1 MGCSMLIIP
10 EKRKIVIDSS
20 LNDEIVKLM
29 PHAKRV
35 THEGKDLVAVP
46 YGIDESMVLRNLGF
60 SVPEPIKA
68 YYDWPARFKAMDHQ
82 IETASF
88 LTMNRKALCL
98 NAPGTG
104 KSISSIWAADFLLQ
118 EKVAKRVLIV
128 APLST
133 LKVVWGQ
140 ELKYHLPH
148 RQFVICT
155 GTKKKRLELLDKA
168 GVQYVIIN
176 HDGFTNMADQ
186 LTGFDVVIY
195 DEATA
200 LKTPSANRFKVFAK
214 WMNLH
219 KPRLW
224 LLTGT
229 PISQTPAD
237 AWTLARLVDSPTVQ
251 RSFTAFKDTV
261 MKKITQFKWIPRDD
275 ALETCKKVLQP
286 SIRFSLDECKDL
298 PSTNFV
304 GRRTELTKQQEKAFK
319 DMQEKAVTIFAEG
332 EVAAPNTAVMLS
344 KLLQICCGVVYSEDD
359 SIAIDAST
367 RYNTLT
373 NLIDEIG
380 GKVIIFV
387 PLKGVQ
393 YWLQEHLSKDGYDV
407 ALVNGDVGK
416 SERDEIFNDFQHT
429 DRPQI
434 LLAHPKVAAHGLTL
448 TRAKDIIW
456 YAPIYSL
463 EQYEQ
468 ANARIRRLS
477 TEGKT
482 SVWHLYAT
490 TFEAEL
496 YRRLRAK
503 QNTLAE
509 FLDLVRG
516 INSGQ

>member
-1 MGCSMLIIP
+1 MLVIP
-10 EKRKIVIDSS
+10 EKKRIVIKSS
-20 LNDEIVKLM
+20 HNEAVSQVI
-29 PHAKRV
+29 PHARRF
-35 THEGKDLVAVP
+35 THNGEDHIAIP
-46 YGIDESMVLRNLGF
+46 YGVEESIVLRNMGF
-60 SVPEPIKA
+60 SVPEPIKQ
-68 YYDWPARFKAMDHQ
+68 YYDWPARFTPMDHQ
-82 IETASF
+82 KDTAAF
-88 LTMNRKALCL
+88 LTTHKKALCL

-104 KSISSIWAADFLLQ
+104 KSISALWAADFLLT
-118 EKVAKRVLIV
+118 EGVCKKILII

-133 LKVVWGQ
+133 LKVVWGA
-140 ELKYHLPH
+140 EIKAHLPH
-148 RQFVICT
+148 RQFSIIT
-155 GTKKKRLELLDKA
+155 GTKKKRIDLLDTP
-168 GVQYVIIN
+168 GLQYAIIN
-176 HDGFTNMADQ
+176 HDGFTNMQEHLVD
-186 LTGFDVVIY
+186 FDVVIY

-200 LKTPSANRFKVFAK
+200 LKSPSSQRFKAFAK
-214 WMNLH
+214 WMT
-219 KPRLW
+219 KKQPWLW
-224 LLTGT
+224 MLTGT

-237 AWTLARLVDSPTVQ
+237 AWTLARLVDSPNVA

-261 MKKITQFKWIPRDD
+261 MKKITQFKWIPRED
-275 ALETCKKVLQP
+275 ALETCKHVLQP

-304 GRRTELTKQQEKAFK
+304 GRKTELTAQQKKAFK
-319 DMQEKAVTIFAEG
+319 DMQEKAVTIFKEG
-332 EVAAPNTAVMLS
+332 EVTAPNTAVMLS

-359 SIAIDAST
+359 SIVIDSGE

-373 NLIDEIG
+373 ELLGEIG

-393 YWLQEHLSKDGYDV
+393 RWLLEQLRKGGHSVE
-407 ALVNGDVGK
+407 LVNGDVSTK
-416 SERDEIFNDFQHT
+416 ARNEIFHNFQHT
-429 DRPQI
+429 DEPQI

-448 TRAKDIIW
+448 TAAKDIIW

-468 ANARIRRLS
+468 ANARIRRLT

-482 SVWHLYAT
+482 SVWHIYAT
-490 TFEAEL
+490 NFEAEL

-516 INSGQ
+516 INSSD

>member
-1 MGCSMLIIP
+1 M
-10 EKRKIVIDSS
+10 E
-20 LNDEIVKLM
+20 
-29 PHAKRV
+29 
-35 THEGKDLVAVP
+35 
-46 YGIDESMVLRNLGF
+46 
-60 SVPEPIKA
+60 
-68 YYDWPARFKAMDHQ
+68 HQ
-82 IETASF
+82 RETAVF
-88 LTMNRKALCL
+88 LTTHRKALCL

-104 KSISSIWAADFLLQ
+104 KSISSIWAADFLLEQ
-118 EKVAKRVLIV
+118 GLAKKILII

-133 LKVVWGQ
+133 LKPVWGS
-140 ELKYHLPH
+140 ELTHHLPF

-155 GTKKKRLELLDKA
+155 GTRKKRLELANKK

-176 HDGFTNMADQ
+176 HDGFTNMADEF
-186 LTGFDVVIY
+186 TDFDVVIY

-200 LKTPSANRFKVFAK
+200 LKSPGSQRFKKFAS
-214 WMNLH
+214 WMRQH
-219 KPRLW
+219 QPWLW

-237 AWTLARLVDSPTVQ
+237 AWTLARLVDSPNVHK
-251 RSFTAFKDTV
+251 SFTAFKDTV
-261 MKKITQFKWIPRDD
+261 MKKVTQFKWIPRED
-275 ALETCKKVLQP
+275 ALATCKKVLQP

-298 PSTNFV
+298 PDTHYV
-304 GRRTELTKQQEKAFK
+304 GRKTELTQDQNKAFK
-319 DMQEKAVTIFAEG
+319 EMQSKAVATLSEG
-332 EVAAPNTAVMLS
+332 QVTAANTAVMLS
-344 KLLQICCGVVYSEDD
+344 KLLQICCGVVYGEDGVE
-359 SIAIDAST
+359 IAIDDKE
-367 RYNTLT
+367 RYNTLHD
-373 NLIDEIG
+373 LITEIG
-380 GKVIIFV
+380 DKVIVFV

-393 YWLQEHLSKDGYDV
+393 NWLIQKLAKDKIDV

-416 SERDEIFNDFQHT
+416 KERDEIFYNFQHT
-429 DRPQI
+429 DSPQV

-482 SVWHLYAT
+482 SVWHIYAT
-490 TFEAEL
+490 KFEAEL
-496 YRRLRAK
+496 YRRLRTK

-516 INSGQ
+516 INSDD

>member
-1 MGCSMLIIP
+1 M
-10 EKRKIVIDSS
+10 
-20 LNDEIVKLM
+20 
-29 PHAKRV
+29 
-35 THEGKDLVAVP
+35 VAVP
-46 YGIDESMVLRNLGF
+46 YGVEESIVLRNLGF
-60 SVPEPIKA
+60 SVPEPIKQ
-68 YYDWPARFKAMDHQ
+68 YYDWPARFEPMEHQ
-82 IETASF
+82 RDTAAF
-88 LTMNRKALCL
+88 LTTHKKCLCL

-104 KSISSIWAADFLLQ
+104 KSISSIWAADFLLEQ
-118 EKVAKRVLIV
+118 GNAKKVLIV

-133 LKVVWGQ
+133 LKPVWGA
-140 ELKYHLPH
+140 ELKNHLPF

-155 GTKKKRLELLDKA
+155 GTRKKREELLEQK

-176 HDGFTNMADQ
+176 HDGFTNMHDQ

-200 LKTPSANRFKVFAK
+200 LKSPSAQRYKIFHR
-214 WMNLH
+214 WMQKH
-219 KPRLW
+219 QPWLW
-224 LLTGT
+224 MLTGT

-251 RSFTAFKDTV
+251 RSYTAFKDTV
-261 MKKITQFKWIPRDD
+261 MKKVTQFRWIPRED

-298 PSTNFV
+298 PDTNYV
-304 GRRTELTKQQEKAFK
+304 GRKTELTTQQAKAFK
-319 DMQEKAVTIFAEG
+319 EMQDRAVTTFSEG
-332 EVAAPNTAVMLS
+332 AVTAANTAVMLS
-344 KLLQICCGVVYSEDD
+344 KLLQICCGVVYGED
-359 SIAIDAST
+359 SAEIAIDDKE
-367 RYNTLT
+367 RYNTLIE
-373 NLIDEIG
+373 LLDEIG

-393 YWLQEHLSKDGYDV
+393 KSLLAKLQGDKYSV

-416 SERDEIFNDFQHT
+416 KERDEIFHNFQHT
-429 DRPQI
+429 DEPQI

-456 YAPIYSL
+456 FAPIYSL

-482 SVWHLYAT
+482 TVWHIYAT
-490 TFEAEL
+490 NFEAEL
-496 YRRLRAK
+496 YRRLRKK
-503 QNTLAE
+503 QSTLAE

-516 INSGQ
+516 INSDD

>member
-1 MGCSMLIIP
+1 MLVIP
-10 EKRKIVIDSS
+10 EKETLIVKSS
-20 LNDEIVKLM
+20 HNDEILKFI
-29 PHAKRV
+29 PHAREFV
-35 THEGKDLVAVP
+35 HNGEQHVAIP
-46 YGIDESMVLRNLGF
+46 YHTEEAMVMRNLGF
-60 SVPEPIKA
+60 SVPAPIRH
-68 YYDWPARFKAMDHQ
+68 YYDWPARFEPMEHQ

-88 LTMNRKALCL
+88 LTTHKRCLCL

-104 KSISSIWAADFLLQ
+104 KSISSIWAADYLITRG
-118 EKVAKRVLIV
+118 EAKRVLII

-133 LKVVWGQ
+133 LKPVWGS
-140 ELKYHLPH
+140 ELKNHLPH
-148 RQFVICT
+148 RQFVLCV
-155 GTKKKRLELLDKA
+155 GTKKKRLQLLETP
-168 GVQYVIIN
+168 GVNYVIIN
-176 HDGFTNMADQ
+176 HDGFTGLADE
-186 LTGFDVVIY
+186 LTDFDVVIY

-200 LKTPSANRFKVFAK
+200 LKSPSSRRFKIFQK
-214 WMNLH
+214 WMNTH
-219 KPRLW
+219 KPWLW

-237 AWTLARLVDSPTVQ
+237 AWTLARLVESPNVQ

-261 MKKITQFKWIPRDD
+261 LKKITQFKWIPREDS
-275 ALETCKKVLQP
+275 LETCKKVLQP

-298 PSTNFV
+298 PDTNFV
-304 GRRTELTKQQEKAFK
+304 GRKTDLTTQQEKAFK
-319 DMQEKAVTIFAEG
+319 DMQDKAVTVFKEG
-332 EVAAPNTAVMLS
+332 EVTAANTAVMLS
-344 KLLQICCGVVYSEDD
+344 KLLQICCGVVYSEEG
-359 SIAIDAST
+359 SIAIDAGL

-373 NLIDEIG
+373 ELLNEIG

-387 PLKGVQ
+387 PLKGTQ
-393 YWLQEHLSKDGYDV
+393 LHLLEQLRNDKYSV
-407 ALVNGDVGK
+407 ELVNGDVK
-416 SERDEIFNDFQHT
+416 KKERDEIFHNFQHT
-429 DRPQI
+429 DEPRI

-482 SVWHLYAT
+482 SVWHIYAT
-490 TFEAEL
+490 KFEAEL

-503 QNTLAE
+503 KNTLAE

-516 INSGQ
+516 INSND

>member
-1 MGCSMLIIP
+1 MLVIP
-10 EKRKIVIDSS
+10 EKKKIIINSTH
-20 LNDEIVKLM
+20 NDEIVKFI
-29 PHAKRV
+29 PHAKKFD
-35 THEGKDLVAVP
+35 HNGEEMVAVS
-46 YGIDESMVLRNLGF
+46 YGVEEAIVLRNLGF
-60 SVPEPIKA
+60 SVPEPIKQ
-68 YYDWPARFKAMDHQ
+68 YYDWPARFEPMEHQ
-82 IETASF
+82 RDTAAF
-88 LTMNRKALCL
+88 LTTHKRCLCL

-104 KSISSIWAADFLLQ
+104 KSISSIWAADFLLEQ
-118 EKVAKRVLIV
+118 KIAKKVLII

-133 LKVVWGQ
+133 LKPVWGN
-140 ELKYHLPH
+140 ELRHHLPY
-148 RQFVICT
+148 RQFVIAT
-155 GTKKKRLELLDKA
+155 GTRAKRLDLISQT

-176 HDGFTNMADQ
+176 HDGFTNLADE
-186 LTGFDVVIY
+186 LNDFDVVIY

-200 LKTPSANRFKVFAK
+200 LKSPSSQRFKVFFK
-214 WMNLH
+214 WMQKH
-219 KPRLW
+219 RPWLW

-237 AWTLARLVDSPTVQ
+237 AWTLARLVDSPYAN
-251 RSFTAFKDTV
+251 RSYTAFKDTV
-261 MKKITQFKWIPRDD
+261 MKKVTQFKWIPRDD

-298 PSTNFV
+298 PQTNFV
-304 GRRTELTKQQEKAFK
+304 GRKTELTLQQQKAFK
-319 DMQEKAVTIFAEG
+319 EMQDKAVTTFSDG
-332 EVAAPNTAVMLS
+332 QVTAANTAVMLS
-344 KLLQICCGVVYSEDD
+344 KLLQICCGVVYGEDGKE
-359 SIAIDAST
+359 IAIDDKE
-367 RYNTLT
+367 RYNTLIELL
-373 NLIDEIG
+373 NEIG

-393 YWLQEHLSKDGYDV
+393 HWLMQKLAKENIDV

-416 SERDEIFNDFQHT
+416 KERDEIFHNFQHT
-429 DRPQI
+429 DRPQV

-482 SVWHLYAT
+482 SVWHIYAT
-490 TFEAEL
+490 NFEAEL
-496 YRRLRAK
+496 YRRLRKK

-516 INSGQ
+516 INHDD

>member
-1 MGCSMLIIP
+1 MLVLKDKKTIIINSSCNGAIA
-10 EKRKIVIDSS
+10 EVI
-20 LNDEIVKLM
+20 
-29 PHAKRV
+29 PHAKQLE
-35 THEGKDLVAVP
+35 HNGEELIAIP
-46 YGIDESMVLRNLGF
+46 YGVDESIVLRNMGF
-60 SVPEPIKA
+60 SVPEPIRE
-68 YYDWPARFKAMDHQ
+68 YYDWPAKFTPMEHQ
-82 IETASF
+82 KDTAAF
-88 LTMNRKALCL
+88 LTTHKKSLCL

-104 KSISSIWAADFLLQ
+104 KSISSLWAADFLLC
-118 EKVAKRVLIV
+118 EGVAKKVLIV

-133 LKVVWGQ
+133 VKVVWGT
-140 ELKYHLPH
+140 ELKTHLPH

-155 GTKKKRLELLDKA
+155 GSKKKRIDLLSTP
-168 GVQYVIIN
+168 GIQYVIIN
-176 HDGFTNMADQ
+176 HDGFSNMQEHLADI
-186 LTGFDVVIY
+186 DVVIY

-200 LKTPSANRFKVFAK
+200 LKSASSQRYKIFAK
-214 WMNLH
+214 WMNANR
-219 KPRLW
+219 PWLW
-224 LLTGT
+224 MLTGT

-237 AWTLARLVDSPTVQ
+237 AWTLARLVDSPNVS

-261 MKKITQFKWIPRDD
+261 MKKITQFKWVPRDD

-304 GRRTELTKQQEKAFK
+304 GRKTELTPQQIKAFK
-319 DMQEKAVTIFAEG
+319 DMQEKAVTIFKEG
-332 EVAAPNTAVMLS
+332 SVTAANTAVMLS

-359 SIAIDAST
+359 SIVIDSSE

-373 NLIDEIG
+373 ELITEIG

-393 YWLQEHLSKDGYDV
+393 RWLLKRLREEKYSV
-407 ALVNGDVGK
+407 ELVNGDVSK
-416 SERDEIFNDFQHT
+416 KDRDEIFHNFQHT
-429 DRPQI
+429 DQPQI

-448 TRAKDIIW
+448 TAAKHIIW

-468 ANARIRRLS
+468 ANARIRRLT

-482 SVWHLYAT
+482 SVWHIYAT
-490 TFEAEL
+490 NFEAEL

-516 INSGQ
+516 INSSD